1 MKPSAKAPVAE
12 SSKPPQKPR
21 RNDDRNT
28 KNGRGGRAPA
38 RDGKREFDRR
48 SGTGRGKEIKKG
60 GGGARNWG
68 SDKNEAR
75 TAEGPVVGGEEKPA
89 QTEGD
94 VDAAPAPAA
103 ELVDCVDA
111 VPEPEDNTI
120 SFEDYQK
127 NKEAPSNELLKPK
140 EVRAVENDFAG
151 LHAKKFEET
160 DFLVMGGA
168 KQPRKREKTK
178 EKKSL
183 DVNIKI
189 ASSDQG
195 EDRRRDYDSGRGS
208 GRGRGRGNR
217 DGGSGKCGTQILMLF
232 CQSSFQPL
240 T

>member
-1 MKPSAKAPVAE
+1 MKPPAKAPVVE

-75 TAEGPVVGGEEKPA
+75 TAEGPVVEGEEKPVH
-89 QTEGD
+89 TEGGID
-94 VDAAPAPAA
+94 AVAAPVVELA
-103 ELVDCVDA
+103 EYVEA

-120 SFEDYQK
+120 SFEDYLK
-127 NKEAPSNELLKPK
+127 NKEEPSNELLKPK

-151 LHAKKFEET
+151 LLSKKFEET

-168 KQPRKREKTK
+168 KQPRKRGKTK

-183 DVNIKI
+183 DVNIKV

-195 EDRRRDYDSGRGS
+195 EDRRRDFDGGRGS
-208 GRGRGRGNR
+208 GRGRGRGSR
-217 DGGSGKCGTQILMLF
+217 ESGSGKF
-232 CQSSFQPL
+232 
-240 T
+240 